1 MMMARNKFKLK
12 VNPMQ
17 FLNEGIK
24 NKIKSLEFLNTSTVQ
39 KIAELTVDQIV
50 NRTLSGKGAEGGRT
64 INFKAYEPGY
74 KKIRDKA
81 GLPVSP
87 PDLFFTGH
95 MLTSLKVVNL
105 KKGGGFTIR
114 VHDDD
119 KGKWRGAHEGV
130 KSKRGLKKRPF
141 LDLSAGDIKALKPK
155 ISKLVK
161 RDFNKNV
168 RNKK

>member
-1 MMMARNKFKLK
+1 
-12 VNPMQ
+12 MQ
-17 FLNEGIK
+17 FLNAELK

-50 NRTLSGKGAEGGRT
+50 NRTLSGKGATDDGKRFD
-64 INFKAYEPGY
+64 FKAYEPSY
-74 KKIRDKA
+74 KKVRKRA
-81 GLPVSP
+81 GLDTKPV
-87 PDLFFTGH
+87 DLFFTGH
-95 MLTSLKVVNL
+95 MLTSLKIVNL

-130 KSKRGLKKRPF
+130 KYGKEGSKLKKRPF
-141 LDLSAGDIKALKPK
+141 LNLSTGDIKDLKPK